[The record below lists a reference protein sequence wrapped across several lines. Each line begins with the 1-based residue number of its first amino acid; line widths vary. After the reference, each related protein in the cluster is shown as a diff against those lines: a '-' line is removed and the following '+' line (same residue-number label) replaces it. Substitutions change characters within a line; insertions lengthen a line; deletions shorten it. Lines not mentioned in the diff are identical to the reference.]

1 MPNAIACVVCVCGFK
16 YSCRV
21 PVCLET
27 QLTRA
32 NAWMARL
39 DLVAET
45 FAPICVA
52 LIVGYASKSAYVA
65 NLIGFVLVATWNWL
79 TAPVEYVLLRRIYA
93 SQSGLQTSKSSST
106 ADSEQ
111 AGMGNALSNAWELFS
126 YGGSF
131 HFVSC

>member
-1 MPNAIACVVCVCGFK
+1 M
-16 YSCRV
+16 
-21 PVCLET
+21 CLGT

-52 LIVGYASKSAYVA
+52 LIIGYASKRAYVA
-65 NLIGFVLVATWNWL
+65 NLIGFVLVAMWNWL

-93 SQSGLQTSKSSST
+93 SESGLHTSKSSD
-106 ADSEQ
+106 AQ
-111 AGMGNALSNAWELFS
+111 HAGMGNSLSNAWELFS
-126 YGGSF
+126 YGVSF